1 MLSNSDSEVWRKTG
15 EVQDPRS
22 LQSVMVCDAMP
33 SAGVGSGWS
42 TLFYQVRN
50 QRSRLPEDFRGLHA
64 FISYYALWRFPFQQD
79 LASVYVLQ
87 L

>member
-33 SAGVGSGWS
+33 SAGVGSG
-42 TLFYQVRN
+42 
-50 QRSRLPEDFRGLHA
+50 
-64 FISYYALWRFPFQQD
+64 
-79 LASVYVLQ
+79 
-87 L
+87 